1 MSLHFSLFASTQV
14 VLLRISQKTGQ
25 GRFQQLI
32 PVSCQYPPI
41 HHTHHPTKKALPIS
55 EIMEVYTTSFTY
67 PRRSRPIH
75 SPASSLDYQHQ
86 QAEVAAAVALA
97 ASSSFIDPYA
107 AQHQLQHQIPAQNA
121 ADVSAA
127 AADADAVQ
135 KLAMMAMS
143 LHGCHV
149 SYHSVDHGRGWNFHI
164 TGAYQQV
171 MNSRGLILKE
181 CPIQVSNFLYIRY
194 SN

>member
-1 MSLHFSLFASTQV
+1 
-14 VLLRISQKTGQ
+14 
-25 GRFQQLI
+25 
-32 PVSCQYPPI
+32 
-41 HHTHHPTKKALPIS
+41 
-55 EIMEVYTTSFTY
+55 MEVYTTSFTY

-181 CPIQVSNFLYIRY
+181 CPIQVSKFLYL
-194 SN
+194 